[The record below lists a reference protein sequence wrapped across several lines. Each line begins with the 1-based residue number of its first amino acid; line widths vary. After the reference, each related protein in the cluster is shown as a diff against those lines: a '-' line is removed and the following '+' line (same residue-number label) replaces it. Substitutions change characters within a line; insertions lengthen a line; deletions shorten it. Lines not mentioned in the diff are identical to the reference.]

1 MEFCPECETVL
12 RPQMVEGKKMLV
24 CLACNFKKTTEANAD
39 DFSPIN
45 REKSNK
51 ETVIIENEPDSMAK
65 MRERCPK
72 CEHNEAYYWQLQTRS
87 ADEPATTFKRC
98 TKCKH
103 TWREY

>member
-1 MEFCPECETVL
+1 MEFCPECESVL
-12 RPQMVEGKKMLV
+12 RPQMVKDKRMLV
-24 CLACNFKKTTEANAD
+24 CLACQFQKKPEGETDEYTIE
-39 DFSPIN
+39 N
-45 REKSNK
+45 REKAK
-51 ETVIIENEPDSMAK
+51 ETVIIENEPDTMAK

-98 TKCKH
+98 TKCRH